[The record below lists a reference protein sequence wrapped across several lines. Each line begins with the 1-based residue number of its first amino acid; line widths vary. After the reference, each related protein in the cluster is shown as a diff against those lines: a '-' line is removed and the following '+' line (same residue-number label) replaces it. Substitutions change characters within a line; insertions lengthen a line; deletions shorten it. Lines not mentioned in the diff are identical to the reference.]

1 METNEGGLYLQNKI
15 TVGIIGYGN
24 LGKGVHKAISQN
36 ADIELAAIFTRREP
50 EQLAEGA
57 DGIRFEHISAVERYK
72 GKIDVMILCGGSATD
87 LPEQTPFIAR
97 MFNTVDSFDTHA
109 KIPEFFAAVDESA
122 KQGGTLSVISTGW
135 DPGLFSLNRLL
146 AEAILPEG
154 KDYTF
159 WGKGVSQGHSDAIRR
174 VSGVKAGVQYTVPIE
189 SVIQRIR
196 AGETPDLETR
206 EKHLRQC
213 FVVAEEGADREKIRQ
228 EIVAMPN
235 YFADYDT
242 TVTFIT
248 EEELQANHQGMP
260 HGGFVIRSGITG
272 EGTKQ
277 IVEFGLKLESNPEF
291 TASVLVAY
299 ARAAFR
305 LRAEGHTGAKTVF
318 DIPIGYLS
326 PKSPEQL
333 RRELL

>member
-1 METNEGGLYLQNKI
+1 MSSKI
-15 TVGIIGYGN
+15 KAAIVGYGN
-24 LGKGVHKAISQN
+24 LGKGVQKALAQN
-36 ADIELAAIFTRREP
+36 PDFELAAVFTRRQP
-50 EQLAEGA
+50 EQMNSEAAGL
-57 DGIRFEHISAVERYK
+57 RFEHVSAAEQYK
-72 GKIDVMILCGGSATD
+72 GSIDVMIMCGGSATD
-87 LPEQTPFIAR
+87 LPEQTPVFAR

-109 KIPEFFAAVDESA
+109 NIPGFFGTVDAAA
-122 KQGGTLSVISTGW
+122 KQGGHLSVISTGW

-146 AEAILPEG
+146 AGAILPEG

-174 VSGVKAGVQYTVPIE
+174 VPGVKAGVQYTVPVQ
-189 SVIQRIR
+189 SVIDRIR
-196 AGETPDLETR
+196 SGETPELSTR

-213 FVVAEEGADREKIRQ
+213 FVVAEEGADQDRIREA
-228 EIVAMPN
+228 IVTMPN
-235 YFADYDT
+235 YFSDYDT

-248 EEELQANHQGMP
+248 EEQLRSEHAGMP
-260 HGGFVIRSGITG
+260 HGGFVIRSGTTG

-299 ARAAFR
+299 ARAAYR
-305 LRAEGHTGAKTVF
+305 LSKEGATGAKTVF
-318 DIPIGYLS
+318 DIPLGYLS
-326 PKSPEQL
+326 PKSPEEL